1 MAAQVPAQ
9 ERKQVNVRSI
19 LVLLFVIALTIFA
32 MMNRQSAPVWLFR
45 QITMPLFVVI
55 FLSFV
60 MGGVIGWLAKG
71 IQQARFLRS
80 LRND

>member
-1 MAAQVPAQ
+1 MATQVPAQ

-19 LVLLFVIALTIFA
+19 LILLFVIALTIFA
-32 MMNRQSAPVWLFR
+32 MMNRQSAPVWLLR
-45 QITMPLFVVI
+45 QINMPLFVVI
-55 FLSFV
+55 FLSFA
-60 MGGVIGWLAKG
+60 MGGIIGWLAKG

>member
-19 LVLLFVIALTIFA
+19 LVLLLVIALTIFA